1 MADENSWN
9 EWNKHILKELERL
22 NAGQE
27 KNSEKMA
34 ELKFDIDDKL
44 NTFMSSVRL
53 DLIGIQQKISSYE
66 PNKIV
71 ELQHDMETTMS
82 TVKDQ
87 EGRLRILEKSQNQ
100 FLGKWTVVG
109 GVATMIIAA
118 LISLFVS
125 WIKISPPPPPVNPE
139 NRPVAASSTAPVSGP

>member
-1 MADENSWN
+1 
-9 EWNKHILKELERL
+9 
-22 NAGQE
+22 
-27 KNSEKMA
+27 
-34 ELKFDIDDKL
+34 
-44 NTFMSSVRL
+44 MSSVRL

-66 PNKIV
+66 PSKIV
-71 ELQHDMETTMS
+71 ELQHDMETTMA

-100 FLGKWTVVG
+100 FLGKWTIIG
-109 GVATMIIAA
+109 GVATMVIAA

-125 WIKISPPPPPVNPE
+125 WVKVSPPPPPVNTE